1 MTIKAIAFCRGH
13 HAVKHLN
20 PVTYSAGV
28 DVAGSPS
35 ASQTEPPS
43 GWRRAIQ
50 IQPLPNLNATTD
62 REAWVLDEK
71 NLGFVNFVGNRQYIT
86 LGNLAEIANAHTA
99 ISRGRRCHLS
109 QLTLGKD
116 VALPTSNYVAI
127 ALRVIFSQRRASA
140 KIIDICHFRITKM
153 LTTK

>member
-1 MTIKAIAFCRGH
+1 MAGLAPARLLNLMTIKAIAFCRGH

-50 IQPLPNLNATTD
+50 IQPLPNLNATID
-62 REAWVLDEK
+62 REAWVCSIRKISDLSI
-71 NLGFVNFVGNRQYIT
+71 LLATVN
-86 LGNLAEIANAHTA
+86 
-99 ISRGRRCHLS
+99 ISRS
-109 QLTLGKD
+109 EIWQK
-116 VALPTSNYVAI
+116 LPTLIRLLAAVGV
-127 ALRVIFSQRRASA
+127 VIYLS
-140 KIIDICHFRITKM
+140 
-153 LTTK
+153 